1 MSLGAEP
8 AHQHRKDG
16 TVGLGSV
23 SAHDAATTHLLPM
36 DTQTVDE
43 LAMTGR
49 PLVFR
54 PGFTGGSVVPLRR

>member
-23 SAHDAATTHLLPM
+23 SAHDAATTHLPM
-36 DTQTVDE
+36 DTQTVDDLSRVSRTPE
-43 LAMTGR
+43 LGR
-49 PLVFR
+49 
-54 PGFTGGSVVPLRR
+54 